1 MIPNQRGDS
10 DILPFMKNQKLEGR
24 GAIPDVNVLFDL
36 PFKAGTDPILDEA
49 IQFLE
54 KQLSGRLLRI

>member
-1 MIPNQRGDS
+1 
-10 DILPFMKNQKLEGR
+10 MKNQKLEGR